1 MRKVVPALLVC
12 ALTVACGGKSD
23 VPGIV
28 IADDGGDGDGDV
40 TQPPPG
46 DGDGDAPP
54 VGNGDAGVGEEPEE
68 DAGKKPTGEVPG
80 ANLRFAE
87 SEEFGK
93 YLVDAEG
100 HALYIHVNDA
110 AGKEKTTC
118 LGECADAWPPF
129 DLEAF
134 KLGNDILDEEV
145 DRIHRD
151 DGAWQV
157 TYKGFPLYYHD
168 KDASSTDITG
178 DAIDENGDQKY
189 DGQARWYLARNY
201 DTFFYVS
208 TLVRPEG
215 QALFN
220 KPFLTDGAGRA
231 VYVYLSDTPGKNG
244 SEPVSSCTSADCQM
258 KWPVWSGSTADL
270 VLPSNL
276 DASDFGSFDREDGT
290 SQLTYRG
297 YPLYYFVDDDLPG
310 EVAGHNVGDWRV
322 IEPMTFAI
330 GTP

>member
-1 MRKVVPALLVC
+1 MRKVVPALFVC
-12 ALTVACGGKSD
+12 LLTVACGGKSD

-28 IADDGGDGDGDV
+28 IADGDDDAQGDGDGAG
-40 TQPPPG
+40 PLPG
-46 DGDGDAPP
+46 DGDGDEPTS
-54 VGNGDAGVGEEPEE
+54 GEDGGVQEQPEE
-68 DAGKKPTGEVPG
+68 DAGKPAGEVPG

-87 SEEFGK
+87 SEQLGK

-118 LGECADAWPPF
+118 LGECATAWPPF
-129 DLEAF
+129 DLEAA
-134 KLGNDILDEEV
+134 KPGNGIAAEDV

-168 KDASSTDITG
+168 KDKNSTDITG
-178 DAIDENGDQKY
+178 DAIDENGAQAY
-189 DGQARWYLARNY
+189 DGQARWYVARKY

-244 SEPVSSCTSADCQM
+244 SKPVSTCTTAECQT
-258 KWPVWSGSTADL
+258 KWPVWSDATKDL

-276 DASDFGSFDREDGT
+276 DASDFGSFEREDGT
-290 SQLTYRG
+290 SQMTYRG
-297 YPLYYFVDDDLPG
+297 YPLYYFADDDLPG